1 MTPGYNDNALGLTIR
16 VAAPLAL
23 LYAAYLVAL
32 CPCDTMLAC
41 DDHGTAYFALMG
53 LAILGV
59 ALHMEYG
66 HN

>member
-1 MTPGYNDNALGLTIR
+1 
-16 VAAPLAL
+16 
-23 LYAAYLVAL
+23 
-32 CPCDTMLAC
+32 MLAC

-53 LAILGV
+53 LAIFGV